1 LKKDELLD
9 ISFQAIV
16 HPELVYKTSREIQK
30 AAYSAILTFLL
41 IVVTIQTCQ
50 GLDAFQ
56 FLLLGGPTS
65 LALLLSL
72 FFLLRGVTS
81 FVGAELNRKENSVLF
96 ANSVLAQES
105 DKSFTNYQMY
115 NIRVLRTHHS
125 GPYPIYIVLIL
136 MAVNLFIAQIVI
148 DSSGEPLTGNM
159 LLLFG
164 LIISGYPFSTVTFIA
179 LIIFGIG
186 VLGLGFRLFSDA
198 SIARWNSKSETQI
211 QAEAEKLVA
220 THSKGVQM
228 TYEEGAKILKDAENG
243 SPAAVEQTRIMTEGM
258 NREITR
264 FRKVRIVYILAI
276 IIVSIID
283 IVIFLLP

>member
-30 AAYSAILTFLL
+30 AAYSAVLTFLL